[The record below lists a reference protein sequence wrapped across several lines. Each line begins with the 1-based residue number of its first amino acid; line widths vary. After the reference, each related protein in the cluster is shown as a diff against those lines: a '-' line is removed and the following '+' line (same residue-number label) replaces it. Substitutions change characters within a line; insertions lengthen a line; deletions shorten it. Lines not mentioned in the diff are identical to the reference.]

1 LVGLHHF
8 TVPRAI
14 SISQVTIRGDVI
26 LIGDLVAKAT
36 TELYIVKHTHAL
48 SEPAFTTA
56 LEVLAANDDSNG
68 GYTPTPPVERR
79 LIVILAFARRLA
91 DLHLRAGDFLVRNGA
106 QDMLDPIYACAPF
119 VF

>member
-1 LVGLHHF
+1 
-8 TVPRAI
+8 
-14 SISQVTIRGDVI
+14 VTIRGDVI

-36 TELYIVKHTHAL
+36 TELYIVKDTHAL

-56 LEVLAANDDSNG
+56 PEVLAANGVETMIDSNG

-91 DLHLRAGDFLVRNGA
+91 DLHLRAGDFLVRNGE